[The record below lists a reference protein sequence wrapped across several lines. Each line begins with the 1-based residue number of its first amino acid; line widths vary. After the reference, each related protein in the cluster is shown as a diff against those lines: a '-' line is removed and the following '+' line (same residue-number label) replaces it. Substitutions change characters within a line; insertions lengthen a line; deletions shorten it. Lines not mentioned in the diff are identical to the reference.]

1 MLAIIDYG
9 MGNLRSVQKGFEKA
23 GYPAEIVQDPRALA
37 EADGLILPGV
47 GAFRDAMKCLTE
59 TGLDQI
65 LQQEIDH
72 GKPLLGI
79 CLGYQLLFE
88 ASDEWGLTPGLGVFP
103 GRVRRL
109 PRGLKVPHM
118 GWNQVDF
125 SRTSPLWEGIPGESA
140 FYFVHSYYVDT
151 PEREIILGETEY
163 GITFTSAVGQ
173 RNVYGVQFH
182 PEKSS
187 VLGLQILQNFGRL
200 VGKC

>member
-1 MLAIIDYG
+1 MAIIDYG
-9 MGNLRSVQKGFEKA
+9 MGNLRSVQKGFEKV
-23 GYPAEIVQDPRALA
+23 GYQAEIVREPRALA

-47 GAFRDAMKCLTE
+47 GAFRDAMECLSK
-59 TGLDQI
+59 TGLDKA
-65 LQQEIDH
+65 LLREINQ

-88 ASDEWGLTPGLGVFP
+88 ASEEWGLTPGLGVFP

-109 PRGLKVPHM
+109 PQGVKVPHM

-125 SRTSPLWEGIPGESA
+125 SRTCPLWEDIPSGSA

-151 PEREIILGETEY
+151 PEREIVLGVTDY
-163 GITFTSAVGQ
+163 GVTFASAVGR
-173 RNVYGVQFH
+173 RNVFGVQFH

-187 VLGLQILQNFGRL
+187 VLGLQILQKFGGL